1 LQLSAGGLRPWFG
14 GPLGAKAVGLVGF
27 PLVNPVKKSYNF
39 LLTPRKRDSGQ
50 GIEDPFGNVIAKN
63 FAIFYAEVAKP
74 EKLAREFKEIT
85 VVALEL
91 SYSASELGC
100 HKNRYADIYPCESV

>member
-1 LQLSAGGLRPWFG
+1 MS
-14 GPLGAKAVGLVGF
+14 
-27 PLVNPVKKSYNF
+27 NPSR
-39 LLTPRKRDSGQ
+39 RKRDSGQ

-63 FAIFYAEVAKP
+63 FAVFYSEVAKP

-100 HKNRYADIYPCESV
+100 HKNRYADIYPCEYIWNLSI